1 MKDRI
6 NLLVIVLIG
15 LFALIFVRIIY
26 IDFFS
31 KNKEKLAYAKADL
44 VTYERGMIQ
53 DRNGNDLAVSI
64 RQTSVAI
71 NPSRINI
78 DRLKDYSVLCNLLGI
93 EYSEFRALVKKDSK
107 FLWLKRKVDNN
118 TIEKIRKL
126 ELPGLQYLPEYK
138 RYYPNQHLASHVLGC
153 VGVDNYGLEGIELF
167 FNNEL
172 KGDYSDLDYQ
182 KDKSSKKS
190 VHKFIEGKRIVLTID
205 KHIQHTVEKEIRNA
219 YTAYQPES
227 VTAIV
232 MDPNTGEIL
241 AMANLPDFDP
251 NNMNLFS
258 PSSLKNRAISD
269 FYEPGSVFKVI
280 TTAMLLTS
288 GKFPSGH
295 SYKCE
300 GFVKIGQKRIKC
312 WKTHGRISYEDVLR
326 FSCNTALINRTV
338 DMDTRTFYTFVRN
351 FGFGSM
357 TGVELPGESKGLLRP
372 YNQWTYFSKASIA
385 IGQEIGVTPLQMLTA
400 VSAFANG
407 GNLLHPHIVREI
419 QYADGTSYKK
429 YSTVAIRNAVSPVV
443 IREVRDFM
451 VKVTEKGGTGEKA
464 AIPKYRIAGK
474 TGTSQVFD
482 TANRRYF
489 VDKHILSF
497 AGYYPVENPE
507 IAMIVIVR
515 KPKNMVDATGG
526 LIAAP
531 VFKEIAI
538 KINSYRNIIPV
549 ENVITAG
556 EQKDSTKKK
565 KESEPVERMEFIPD
579 FAGLNMRQTMVLID
593 RTGMTPNLIGSG
605 IAYKQMPLP
614 GTRIDKKIPMTIW
627 FR

>member
-6 NLLVIVLIG
+6 NLLTILLIG
-15 LFALIFVRIIY
+15 LFALIFARIVY

-31 KNKEKLAYAKADL
+31 KNKEKLAYAQTDL
-44 VTYERGMIQ
+44 VTYERGVIK

-71 NPSRINI
+71 NPARINV
-78 DRLKDYSVLCNLLGI
+78 DRLKDYAVLCNLLGI
-93 EYSEFRALVKKDSK
+93 EYSYFRALVKKDSK
-107 FLWLKRKVDNN
+107 FLWLKRKVDDG

-138 RYYPNQHLASHVLGC
+138 RYYPNQHLASHVIGC

-167 FNNEL
+167 FNEEL
-172 KGDYSDLDYQ
+172 KGNYSDLDFQ
-182 KDKSSKKS
+182 KDKTSKRS
-190 VHKFIEGKRIVLTID
+190 VYKFIEGKSVILTID
-205 KHIQHTVEKEIRNA
+205 KHIQHAVEKELQNA

-227 VTAIV
+227 ITAIV

-269 FYEPGSVFKVI
+269 YYEPGSVFKVI

-288 GKFPSGH
+288 GKFPLGQ
-295 SYKCE
+295 SYQCE
-300 GFVKIGQKRIKC
+300 GSIKIGKNRIKC
-312 WKTHGRISYEDVLR
+312 WKTHGRIAYEDVLR
-326 FSCNTALINRTV
+326 YSCNTALINLTLNS
-338 DMDTRTFYTFVRN
+338 DARTFYTFVRN

-372 YNQWTYFSKASIA
+372 YNQWTYYSKASIA

-400 VSAFANG
+400 LCAFANG
-407 GNLLHPHIVREI
+407 GNLLHPHIVNEI
-419 QYADGTSYKK
+419 RYADGTLYKK
-429 YSTVAIRNAVSPVV
+429 YSTLAIRNVVSPVV

-451 VKVTEKGGTGEKA
+451 VKVTEKGGTGERA
-464 AIPKYRIAGK
+464 SILKYRIAGK

-482 TANRRYF
+482 NANRRYYA
-489 VDKHILSF
+489 DKHILSF
-497 AGYYPVENPE
+497 AGFYPAENPE

-515 KPKNMVDATGG
+515 KPRNMVDATGG

-531 VFKEIAI
+531 IFKEIAL
-538 KINSYRNIIPV
+538 KINSYRNIIPI

-556 EQKDSTKKK
+556 ESISAPKGKSGKDLPEKMDF
-565 KESEPVERMEFIPD
+565 VPD
-579 FAGLNMRQTMVLID
+579 YSGLNMRQTMVLID

-605 IAYKQMPLP
+605 IAYKQYPQP

-627 FR
+627 FK